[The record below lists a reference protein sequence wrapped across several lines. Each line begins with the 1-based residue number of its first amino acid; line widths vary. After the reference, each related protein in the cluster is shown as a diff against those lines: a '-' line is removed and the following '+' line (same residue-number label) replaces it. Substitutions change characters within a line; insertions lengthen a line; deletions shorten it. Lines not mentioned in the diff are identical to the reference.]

1 MKRLYRSRDSKI
13 LGGVCGGLGEYFNID
28 PVIFRVIFVLLMLP
42 GGLPGIIPYAVLW
55 LIVPLRPSYVAS
67 PRKESKREAE
77 AQPAELAESDK

>member
-77 AQPAELAESDK
+77 AQPAELAKSDK